1 MPAGEKM
8 TYVLGLTGGIGMGK
22 TTISNFLKKFDFKI
36 LDADLISRQVISRP
50 ATLQQLVACFGQT
63 IIDQNGELDRKA
75 LGTIV
80 FNNPG
85 KLAQLDQIMQPLIRA
100 EYTSQLKQARQAKIP
115 VVVID
120 AALLFEQNYAGKC
133 DAVMTVSLPQELQL
147 KRIMQRDKI
156 TKTEALKRIA
166 SQIPDEK
173 RKKMATIVI
182 DSSGTVEETQA
193 QVIKWL
199 KINNL
204 IEK

>member
-1 MPAGEKM
+1 M

-50 ATLQQLVACFGQT
+50 ATLQQLAACFGQT

>member
-1 MPAGEKM
+1 M

-173 RKKMATIVI
+173 RKKKATIVI

>member
-1 MPAGEKM
+1 M

-85 KLAQLDQIMQPLIRA
+85 KLAQLDQIMQPLIRT

>member
-1 MPAGEKM
+1 M

>member
-1 MPAGEKM
+1 M

-50 ATLQQLVACFGQT
+50 ATLQQLVACFGPT

-166 SQIPDEK
+166 SQISDEK